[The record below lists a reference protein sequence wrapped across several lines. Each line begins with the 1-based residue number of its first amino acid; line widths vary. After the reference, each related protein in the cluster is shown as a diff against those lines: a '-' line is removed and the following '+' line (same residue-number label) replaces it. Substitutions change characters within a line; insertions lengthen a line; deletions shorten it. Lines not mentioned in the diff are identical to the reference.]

1 MRLLSFVS
9 AFAVSLGL
17 ATFPARA
24 DTGADDAFGL
34 WNDPSNGGH
43 IELAHCADKLC
54 GKIVFVPDNDG
65 KDGPKTDKN
74 NPDADKR
81 NQPILGLTIVEN
93 AYKADSKSWK
103 GSIYNPV
110 DGKTYAVTL
119 TPKSPAELDLTGCLM
134 TILCRTSTWTR
145 LQP

>member
-1 MRLLSFVS
+1 MKSLSLTC
-9 AFAVSLGL
+9 AFAIALGL
-17 ATFPARA
+17 ATVVARA
-24 DTGADDAFGL
+24 DTAADAAFGL

-65 KDGPKTDKN
+65 KDGPKTDNN

-81 NQPILGLTIVEN
+81 NQPVLGLMIVEN
-93 AYKADSKSWK
+93 AYKADDKSWK

-119 TPKSPAELDLTGCLM
+119 TPKSTTELDLKGCLM

-145 LQP
+145 VQP